1 MFGLNQ
7 VNLSFLA
14 SNKLSTY
21 FRILCSPPET
31 DGVFTRWFSW
41 KRMVSNLSKPQKGH
55 SLCSLGYSETHKYS
69 NGLCWVFLR
78 SSDLG
83 WPDLITFYEN
93 NAASHTFC
101 AHDSTGS
108 WAHHQEKKACKHWYI
123 FHNTFSK
130 LTQSRLKWAGYHP
143 SKWQAFCENSA
154 HSKASRIIIIYI
166 HLHKFPKEN
175 LCPANREPCSESFLP
190 VLQIRQSHYSRDG
203 WFKAKTLLIS
213 LLRAGGLLWDLI
225 NIS

>member
-1 MFGLNQ
+1 M
-7 VNLSFLA
+7 
-14 SNKLSTY
+14 
-21 FRILCSPPET
+21 
-31 DGVFTRWFSW
+31 
-41 KRMVSNLSKPQKGH
+41 
-55 SLCSLGYSETHKYS
+55 
-69 NGLCWVFLR
+69 VFL
-78 SSDLG
+78 LG
-83 WPDLITFYEN
+83 GFPGKEWLAIYQSLRKVIHYAHLGTQKPTSIAMGYVGYFWGHLTWADQIWSHFMRIMLP
-93 NAASHTFC
+93 HTFC